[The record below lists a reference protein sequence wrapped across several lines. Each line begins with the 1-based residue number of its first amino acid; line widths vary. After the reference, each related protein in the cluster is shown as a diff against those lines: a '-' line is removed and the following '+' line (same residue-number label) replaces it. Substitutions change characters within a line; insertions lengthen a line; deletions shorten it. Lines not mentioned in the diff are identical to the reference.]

1 MGNSPYQSICNTK
14 TTAALLLL
22 HFDLIKQLMFHGCE
36 DDKSDMD
43 EEEEENEGDDEFD
56 FDTKEMDHEVTFSSF
71 K

>member
-1 MGNSPYQSICNTK
+1 
-14 TTAALLLL
+14 
-22 HFDLIKQLMFHGCE
+22 MFHGCE

-56 FDTKEMDHEVTFSSF
+56 FDTKEMDHEVTFSLF

>member
-1 MGNSPYQSICNTK
+1 
-14 TTAALLLL
+14 
-22 HFDLIKQLMFHGCE
+22 MFHGCE

>member
-1 MGNSPYQSICNTK
+1 M
-14 TTAALLLL
+14 L
-22 HFDLIKQLMFHGCE
+22 HGCE

-43 EEEEENEGDDEFD
+43 EEEEEDGDDEFD

>member
-1 MGNSPYQSICNTK
+1 
-14 TTAALLLL
+14 
-22 HFDLIKQLMFHGCE
+22 MFHGCE
-36 DDKSDMD
+36 DDKSEMD